1 MIQLRSLH
9 VFKAVSVRK
18 NTLSVIS
25 RTAVLLTA
33 ILSFSL
39 CSCKSRQVKPAI
51 IWTDRP
57 ELASYA
63 ELFNASHDDAKA
75 IVIYKEQPAR
85 SLPPARDEQ
94 VPDIVI
100 GSWLKNSKTRK
111 FFSPLDYLIADHSV
125 DASLFYP
132 SLIEYGV
139 MNDKQYLLPVS
150 FNLPMMVYHSNNES
164 VVPESKE
171 ITLDEIKETATAF
184 NVKNKKE
191 AFTTMGYGPSW
202 DGGFLY
208 LVSKLYGA
216 DYMEK
221 GTKFICNTDAMD
233 KTVSFIRDWT
243 SESNTDTSTEQNFQF
258 RYLYMAKYKQIA
270 TDHCL
275 FAYMPSDEYFSI
287 PHKQAGLSFKWIQ
300 EDNKIPIEE
309 NIVML
314 GLYKSAKNIK
324 SAEAFISWITKES
337 TQSAL
342 LQRTDRMGLS
352 SFSFG
357 FAGGFSSLKSVNKAV
372 YPKYYIQLLG
382 KFPEEDKIVTPH
394 ILPYRWP
401 SLKENV
407 IIPFLTESSN
417 TSSTE
422 ESKSLDERI
431 SDWTKQYF

>member
-9 VFKAVSVRK
+9 VFKAVSFVKQTKSIFR
-18 NTLSVIS
+18 
-25 RTAVLLTA
+25 RTAVLFAL
-33 ILSFSL
+33 LSLFSL
-39 CSCKSRQVKPAI
+39 SGCKNEQVKPAI

-57 ELASYA
+57 EMASYV
-63 ELFNASHDDAKA
+63 ELFNATHDNAKA

-94 VPDIVI
+94 SPDIVI
-100 GSWLKNSKTRK
+100 GPWLKNSKTRK
-111 FFSPLDYLIADHSV
+111 FFSPLDYLISDHSINPK
-125 DASLFYP
+125 SYYP
-132 SLIEYGV
+132 SLLEYGV

-150 FNLPMMVYHSNNES
+150 FNLPLMVYHSKNEAS
-164 VVPESKE
+164 VPETKE
-171 ITLDEIKETATAF
+171 VSLEEIKQSATAF
-184 NVKNKKE
+184 NSKNKSG

-202 DGGFLY
+202 DGDFLY

-221 GTKFICNTDAMD
+221 GTKFLCNTDAMNS
-233 KTVSFIRDWT
+233 TVDFIRSWT

-258 RYLYMAKYKQIA
+258 KYLYMAKYKQIA

-275 FAYMPSDEYFSI
+275 YAYMPSNEYYSI

-300 EDNKIPIEE
+300 KDGVIPVEDDIL
-309 NIVML
+309 ML
-314 GLYKSAKNIK
+314 GLYKNSKNTK
-324 SAEAFISWITKES
+324 SAEAFISWLMKES

-342 LQRTDRMGLS
+342 LQRTERMGLN

-357 FAGGFSSLKSVNKAV
+357 FAGGFSSLKDVNRAV

-382 KFPEEDKIVTPH
+382 QFPDETKITTSH

-431 SDWTKQYF
+431 SDWSKQYF